1 MNNIYLDASA
11 TTPPHIDVINKI
23 KDIQIECWGNP
34 SSIHQVGVIASDILE
49 RSRLSIANKL
59 RAESDEIFF
68 TSGATESNYL
78 AIKGVC
84 NNLDKGRIVITSIE
98 HPSVNL
104 IAKQLLNDGWDI
116 KYWPVD
122 QLGFIDLDLLEEM
135 LCPPTKLVSIIWGQS
150 EIGSIQPINLI
161 GRECK
166 KRNIFFHTDAT
177 QVLPSG
183 LIDWSQLNVDML
195 SASAH
200 KLQGPKGIGL
210 LMLRK
215 SIKDLLMSNPSYGLK
230 NGSIRAGTESVA
242 LIAGFSTAIN
252 LYNEYIKVKETQ
264 TIFPVNKVSKMT
276 SLLKNNL
283 INSKQLT
290 FIGPVLERLP
300 NNLSFLCHTESMI
313 PIKGREIVRAL
324 SKKNVYTSSGSAC
337 SSSNQ
342 GPNPVLESI
351 NVDKALL
358 ESSLRLTIG
367 PWINNDDINSVSNI
381 ILESLLSIE
390 HQKQLPSNDE

>member
-11 TTPPHIDVINKI
+11 TTPPHIDVINKL

-34 SSIHQVGVIASDILE
+34 SSIHKAGVIAREILE

-59 RAESDEIFF
+59 IAASDEIFF

-78 AIKGVC
+78 ALKVLS
-84 NNLDKGRIVITSIE
+84 NNLDKGRIVISRVE

-104 IAKQLLNDGWDI
+104 IANQLHNEGWDI

-122 QLGFIDLDLLEEM
+122 RHGIIKLEHMEEM
-135 LCPPTKLVSIIWGQS
+135 LSAPTNLVSIIWGQS

-166 KRNIFFHTDAT
+166 KRKILFHTDAT

-183 LIDWSQLNVDML
+183 LIDWSNLNVDML

-215 SIKDLLMSNPSYGLK
+215 GIRDLLMNDPSYGFK
-230 NGSIRAGTESVA
+230 NGSIRSGTESVP
-242 LIAGFSTAIN
+242 LIAGFSTAIDLLN
-252 LYNEYIKVKETQ
+252 GYIEVNSNQ
-264 TIFPVNKVSKMT
+264 TLFPENNVSKMT
-276 SLLKNNL
+276 SLLKKNL
-283 INSKQLT
+283 VKNKQLT
-290 FIGPVLERLP
+290 FIGSDNERLP

-313 PIKGREIVRAL
+313 PIKGREIVRLL
-324 SKKNVYTSSGSAC
+324 SKHGVYISSGSAC
-337 SSSNQ
+337 SSSSQ
-342 GPNPVLESI
+342 GPNPILVAINIDKPLQESG
-351 NVDKALL
+351 
-358 ESSLRLTIG
+358 LRITIG
-367 PWINNDDINSVSNI
+367 PWISNDDINSVSNI
-381 ILESLLSIE
+381 IYELLQSLELK
-390 HQKQLPSNDE
+390 KQ